1 MFTQKTSLIIPT
13 KDRVES
19 LIKLIRKFEIL
30 NLSFHETL
38 IIDSSNIQN
47 SKKIYDLTK
56 QKRLRYFKTKPSTS
70 YQRNL
75 GLENINTNKF
85 VMFIDDDV
93 ELFENTFEKMNECIA
108 KYEDNEEIAGFCFNQ
123 ISDQKNSTFEKLK
136 SLKILGY
143 LDFYPTKPGKVVQS
157 GWHSKIL
164 NLKNDVLGDWMFT
177 TMCIYKTKE
186 INKIKFDETFGE
198 YSYLEDLDFSL
209 NLSNKGKKF
218 FLSSEAKFKHPINI
232 DRSSYKFGIIE
243 VINRFKIVK
252 KHNLSKKIFFIVLFF
267 RAFFSFL
274 KSLTFDMKYFK
285 RGLGNFYALLL
296 LIKGSFR

>member
-1 MFTQKTSLIIPT
+1 MFTNKTSLIIPT
-13 KDRVES
+13 KDRVENLIN
-19 LIKLIRKFEIL
+19 LIKKFETL

-56 QKRLRYFKTKPSTS
+56 HKNLRYFKTKPSTS

-75 GLENINTNKF
+75 GLENININKF

-93 ELFENTFEKMNECIA
+93 ELFGNTFEKMNECIV
-108 KYEDNEEIAGFCFNQ
+108 KHEDNDEIAGFCFNQ
-123 ISDQKNSTFEKLK
+123 ISDQKTSTFEKLK
-136 SLKILGY
+136 SSKILEY
-143 LDFYPTKPGKVVQS
+143 LSLYPTKPGKVAQS

-186 INKIKFDETFGE
+186 IKKIRFDETFGE

-218 FLSSEAKFKHPINI
+218 FLSSEAEFKHPINI
-232 DRSSYKFGIIE
+232 DRSSYNFGIIE

-285 RGLGNFYALLL
+285 RGLGNFYALFL